1 MDSQYGDVQ
10 LRKIL
15 TECKEFK
22 ISVQGLFVRIMIILT
37 QEG

>member
-10 LRKIL
+10 LREIL
-15 TECKEFK
+15 TECKELK

>member
-10 LRKIL
+10 LREIL
-15 TECKEFK
+15 IECKEFK